1 MTPEAQMMTIGGLL
15 VGFRFGMLVAR
26 QLIGWDRL

>member
-1 MTPEAQMMTIGGLL
+1 MTPEAQIMIGGLL
-15 VGFRFGMLVAR
+15 VGFSFGMLVAR